1 MDNTFFVKKLKK
13 QNGQMFK
20 EKIILN
26 KSECQL
32 IIDLCDDFKESQII
46 YDNLLD
52 ENQNIGELNKQ
63 KRNSET
69 AKIKDL
75 EKIKSFLL
83 PRLKEFNIK
92 NLPDNTRVLRYKKG
106 SFFSPHTDR
115 IGLFGN
121 RKLTLI
127 IQLSEKDSYEGG
139 VLIID
144 NNPISKQIG
153 NLVLFDSGVIHEVT
167 KLSSGER
174 FVLVSWIEIDDMILK
189 SQSLI

>member
-139 VLIID
+139 VLIIN

>member
-63 KRNSET
+63 KRN
-69 AKIKDL
+69 
-75 EKIKSFLL
+75 
-83 PRLKEFNIK
+83 
-92 NLPDNTRVLRYKKG
+92 
-106 SFFSPHTDR
+106 
-115 IGLFGN
+115 
-121 RKLTLI
+121 
-127 IQLSEKDSYEGG
+127 
-139 VLIID
+139 
-144 NNPISKQIG
+144 
-153 NLVLFDSGVIHEVT
+153 
-167 KLSSGER
+167 
-174 FVLVSWIEIDDMILK
+174 
-189 SQSLI
+189 

>member
-1 MDNTFFVKKLKK
+1 M
-13 QNGQMFK
+13 
-20 EKIILN
+20 
-26 KSECQL
+26 
-32 IIDLCDDFKESQII
+32 
-46 YDNLLD
+46 
-52 ENQNIGELNKQ
+52 
-63 KRNSET
+63 
-69 AKIKDL
+69 
-75 EKIKSFLL
+75 
-83 PRLKEFNIK
+83 
-92 NLPDNTRVLRYKKG
+92 
-106 SFFSPHTDR
+106 
-115 IGLFGN
+115 FGN

>member
-83 PRLKEFNIK
+83 PRLKELNIK

-139 VLIID
+139 VLIIN

>member
-1 MDNTFFVKKLKK
+1 
-13 QNGQMFK
+13 MFK

-139 VLIID
+139 VLIIN

>member
-46 YDNLLD
+46 YDNLSD

-127 IQLSEKDSYEGG
+127 IQLSEEDSYEGG
-139 VLIID
+139 VLIIN

-167 KLSSGER
+167 ELSSGER